1 LGILLAAVHPDPYD
15 PAATSSL
22 LSPIEVG
29 LGAELTPAETGTL
42 YLRINDSPAELADN
56 AGGLQVQATAE

>member
-1 LGILLAAVHPDPYD
+1 M
-15 PAATSSL
+15 SSL

-56 AGGLQVQATAE
+56 AGGLQVQVTE